1 MTESDQRN
9 PPVLNSMERMADTPR
24 SIDPP
29 VRSGSRRKQKLKK
42 STYYGILLYIM
53 SEFSRDISP
62 EQRAWIVYYSRKLSI
77 AELLKA
83 STFQSKLATEET
95 TLKRTQHEINRI
107 RTRIPRLENLSLPE
121 PNRIGIGYRDKGA
134 LRPLTKKREI
144 GEDSFWSDDV
154 RSVFPQLPESEGK
167 WITANE
173 VNSLTGDTIFEL
185 LKLAHRR
192 LINPNGD

>member
-1 MTESDQRN
+1 LSESNQRN
-9 PPVLNSMERMADTPR
+9 PQVLNSMERMADTPR

-29 VRSGSRRKQKLKK
+29 VRSGSRRKTKLKK

-53 SEFSRDISP
+53 SEFSKDLSS

-83 STFQSKLATEET
+83 TNFQAKLSSEEK
-95 TLKRTQHEINRI
+95 TLERTMHEIKRI
-107 RTRIPRLENLSLPE
+107 RSRIPRLENLSLPE

-154 RSVFPQLPESEGK
+154 KSVFPSLQESEGK

-173 VNSLTGDTIFEL
+173 VNSLAGDTIFEL

-192 LINPNGD
+192 LLYPNG

>member
-1 MTESDQRN
+1 
-9 PPVLNSMERMADTPR
+9 MADTPR
-24 SIDPP
+24 PVDPP
-29 VRSGSRRKQKLKK
+29 VQLSSGRKQKLKK

-53 SEFSRDISP
+53 SEYSQDISP

-77 AELLKA
+77 AELLRA
-83 STFQSKLATEET
+83 ATFQSKLATEEI
-95 TLKRTQHEINRI
+95 TLRRTQNEINRI
-107 RTRIPRLENLSLPE
+107 RSRIPRLENLSLPE

-144 GEDSFWSDDV
+144 GEDSFWNEDV
-154 RSVFPQLPESEGK
+154 RTVFPSLPESEGK
-167 WITANE
+167 WITAEE

-192 LINPNGD
+192 FINPNGS